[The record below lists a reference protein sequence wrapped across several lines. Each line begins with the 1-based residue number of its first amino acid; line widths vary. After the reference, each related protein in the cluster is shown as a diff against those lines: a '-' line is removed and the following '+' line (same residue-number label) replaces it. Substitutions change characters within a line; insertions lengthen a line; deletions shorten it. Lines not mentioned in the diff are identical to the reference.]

1 MTERFHYRAFGL
13 DIDSELEIAQL
24 RIGDAG
30 QADPDRKLILQLG
43 EVEEKTI
50 SASGLRRALVRT
62 QFRYEVVNGRHV
74 TIECL
79 PGADHRNVTDMI
91 AGRVMTSVMYQRGLL
106 PLHASAVSIGGGI
119 VALCGESGTGKST
132 LAAALGRNGHVVVS
146 DDLLPVR
153 ASAGEI
159 PRAWPGAS
167 RLKLSQ
173 AALDYLGYTDDN
185 LPLANNQEG
194 KFLAG
199 QAPPGSSEKSE
210 LWRDGQPL
218 RAIIRIKRGSSLT
231 IRNLRPLEA
240 MADWPLHMRSTDL
253 VPVADPPDAIWQQWL
268 NIVKQVP
275 MLELSRSGEFSELLE
290 TVERIE
296 KYLAGGQ

>member
-1 MTERFHYRAFGL
+1 MTAERFHYRAFGL

-24 RIGDAG
+24 QIGDAD

-50 SASGLRRALVRT
+50 SAPGLRRGLVRT

-79 PGADHRNVTDMI
+79 PGADRRDVTDMI

-153 ASAGEI
+153 ASAGQI

-185 LPLANNQEG
+185 LPLVNSQEEN
-194 KFLAG
+194 FLAD
-199 QAPPGSSEKSE
+199 QAPLGSSEKSE
-210 LWRDGQPL
+210 LWRDGQSL
-218 RAIIRIKRGSSLT
+218 KAIIRIKRGPLA

-275 MLELSRSGEFSELLE
+275 MLELSCSGEFSELLE
-290 TVERIE
+290 TAKRIE
-296 KYLAGGQ
+296 KYLAAGQ

>member
-1 MTERFHYRAFGL
+1 MTAERFYYHAFGL
-13 DIDSELEIAQL
+13 DIDSELEIVQL
-24 RIGDAG
+24 QVGDAD

-43 EVEEKTI
+43 EVEENTL
-50 SASGLRRALVRT
+50 SAPGLRRALVRT

-79 PGADHRNVTDMI
+79 PGADRRNVTDMI
-91 AGRVMTSVMYQRGLL
+91 AGRVMTSVIYQRGLL

-146 DDLLPVR
+146 DDLLPVK
-153 ASAGEI
+153 ASAGQI

-173 AALDYLGYTDDN
+173 GVLDYLGYTDDD

-199 QAPPGSSEKSE
+199 QASLGGSEKSK

-218 RAIIRIKRGSSLT
+218 KAIIRIKRGTLA
-231 IRNLRPLEA
+231 IRKLRPLEA
-240 MADWPLHMRSTDL
+240 MADWPLHLRSTDL

-275 MLELSRSGEFSELLE
+275 MLELCCGGEFSELLE
-290 TVERIE
+290 TAERIE
-296 KYLAGGQ
+296 KYLAADQ